1 MVQLVFFCLFM
12 GNWNFVP
19 VNALEAEADA
29 VNQLTTDDLAGKV
42 IPILNDLHDYA
53 IWLSIL
59 SYFMYSLLC

>member
-1 MVQLVFFCLFM
+1 M
-12 GNWNFVP
+12 P